1 MNYKAYN
8 VTVTPKET
16 TYCGSWVSGEYTEV
30 VYAKS
35 ASAAITA
42 ARQER
47 LNQEG
52 RYAPKVTYK
61 AKLAQVDVEAQ
72 NEYFGSCDYERSF
85 Y

>member
-1 MNYKAYN
+1 MNYKTYE
-8 VTVTPKET
+8 VTITPKET
-16 TYCGSWVSGEYTEV
+16 TYCGSWVSGEYTET

-61 AKLAQVDVEAQ
+61 ARLIQVDVEAQ
-72 NEYFGSCDYERSF
+72 NECFGSSDYEHSF